1 MNRYAAFRILPIFLS
16 LSLIIA
22 LVHAPCP
29 TGSTEAI
36 PTTDAVHATVAQTF
50 FGKSTLTGSTGSLR
64 EGETIT
70 LTLTLRYNGDED
82 PMPVTV
88 VFPIPQPALLVSAS
102 PAMSRPDGNR
112 EIQWKGTVGRDREL
126 AFAITLITLP
136 ASADNRTLL
145 SSAAIYWRG
154 RHDGPNWQG
163 GVHWLQTEA
172 EIHSRPQPQLATM
185 LAGQTV
191 SQAEAV
197 ILAYLVGGTLLI
209 FLVPR
214 LIRRRRQS
222 GPGAATVPPAAEK
235 GEGYLLYILTFVFVV
250 LIGIA
255 HLMVYLVMEDY
266 RRLYGYRQSE
276 CTVLDKA
283 LTTHAMKS
291 RPGQTQSR
299 DSQIGE
305 PMVAVRYRLDDIEHV
320 AAGPP
325 EITSMRSPGDK
336 SALRQLA
343 RFEIGRSYPCWID
356 PRDSTGFYLI
366 PGISWGWYLL
376 CAGPLILFYFLARH
390 LWRLTN
396 SCNTSFKRAVK
407 N

>member
-1 MNRYAAFRILPIFLS
+1 MNRYAAFRILPIFPF

-22 LVHAPCP
+22 LVHTPCP
-29 TGSTEAI
+29 SSSTEVTAADAAAQ
-36 PTTDAVHATVAQTF
+36 DAVAESF
-50 FGKSTLTGSTGSLR
+50 FGKSTLTGSTGYLR

-70 LTLTLRYNGDED
+70 LTLTIRYNGDEE

-88 VFPIPQPALLVSAS
+88 VFPIPQPALLISAS
-102 PAMSRPDGNR
+102 PAMSRPDDNR
-112 EIQWKGTVGRDREL
+112 EIQWKGTVGRDRDL
-126 AFAITLITLP
+126 ALSITLITLP

-145 SSAAIYWRG
+145 SSVAIYWRG

-172 EIHSRPQPQLATM
+172 EIHSRPQTQFANKLE
-185 LAGQTV
+185 GQTV
-191 SQAEAV
+191 SNAEVV
-197 ILAYLVGGTLLI
+197 ILAYFVGGTLLI
-209 FLVPR
+209 FLIPR
-214 LIRRRRQS
+214 LINRRRQG
-222 GPGAATVPPAAEK
+222 GPGAATVPAATGK
-235 GEGYLLYILTFVFVV
+235 GEGYLLYLLTFVLVV

-255 HLMVYLVMEDY
+255 HLVVYFIMEDY

-283 LTTHAMKS
+283 ITTHAMKS

-305 PMVAVRYRLDDIEHV
+305 SMVAVRYRLDDVEYV

-376 CAGPLILFYFLARH
+376 CAGPLILLFSLTRYLLGRLAGERVSPE
-390 LWRLTN
+390 N
-396 SCNTSFKRAVK
+396 
-407 N
+407 